1 MLALAMQLVGV
12 IYPITLILAICGM
25 FGLVAMTCCTALSG
39 KVYAICTYMSSS
51 SEETSVNFNRLREIR
66 KS

>member
-25 FGLVAMTCCTALSG
+25 FGLLAMTCCTALSG
-39 KVYAICTYMSSS
+39 KVCAICTYPAAKKRPVRISI
-51 SEETSVNFNRLREIR
+51 V
-66 KS
+66 